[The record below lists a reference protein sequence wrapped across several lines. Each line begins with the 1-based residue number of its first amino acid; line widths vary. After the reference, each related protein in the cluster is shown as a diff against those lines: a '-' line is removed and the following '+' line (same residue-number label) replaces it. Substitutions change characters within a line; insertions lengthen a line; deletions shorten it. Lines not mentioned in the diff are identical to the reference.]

1 MADDYQ
7 KKIFSEQQK
16 RDGEQHIRI
25 LIVLFIGLNR
35 LNMRLN
41 ELPVICTLIIIAE
54 QAGRNPFHYQS
65 DNRISLKN
73 RVLILLYN
81 NTSFQLIF
89 DKKCYSY
96 TYT

>member
-41 ELPVICTLIIIAE
+41 ELQVICNLILIAE
-54 QAGRNPFHYQS
+54 QAGRNPFHNQS
-65 DNRISLKN
+65 DNRIFLKN
-73 RVLILLYN
+73 RLLILLYN
-81 NTSFQLIF
+81 NT
-89 DKKCYSY
+89 
-96 TYT
+96 